1 MRTDDLSKN
10 SALFLKPGRV
20 VTGER
25 EQENLKRKPQR
36 PNKQLRAQSAN
47 DTEHHRIY

>member
-10 SALFLKPGRV
+10 SALLLKSGRV

-25 EQENLKRKPQR
+25 EQENLKR
-36 PNKQLRAQSAN
+36 
-47 DTEHHRIY
+47 